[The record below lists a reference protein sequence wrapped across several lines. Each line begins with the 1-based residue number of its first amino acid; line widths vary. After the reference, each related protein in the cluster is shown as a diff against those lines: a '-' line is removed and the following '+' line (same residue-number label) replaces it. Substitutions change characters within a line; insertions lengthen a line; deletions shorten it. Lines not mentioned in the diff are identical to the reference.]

1 VAILTD
7 QPDHFEP
14 FRPLPASW
22 IEVCVRGNPHA
33 WQQALQ
39 SAAANH
45 DLLVVAPLNRENSV
59 AAMEAARGRTV
70 FGALDTVLAGLDT
83 SYVLRDMGVT
93 YSGFADTVQCVWSQF
108 LVNALCV
115 RCAEDASVSAQE
127 SEILFSN
134 GRTSRTVRRETGCLE
149 CKGQGT
155 NGRVAISD
163 ITFISDSVRPVV
175 KGALVR
181 GVNIAL
187 SSDSHVSAREQAQE
201 LLETGN
207 IGVNTYRDAIQRNP
221 LLRTQIALEHLKAQ
235 AARLSGTFDQ
245 LDSRRPSRR
254 PKSSNQAFAGSCT
267 GQGRRPQDC
276 RHPSQCAGGK

>member
-1 VAILTD
+1 MAILTD

-59 AAMEAARGRTV
+59 AAMEAARSRTV

-134 GRTSRTVRRETGCLE
+134 GRTSRTVRRETG
-149 CKGQGT
+149 
-155 NGRVAISD
+155 
-163 ITFISDSVRPVV
+163 
-175 KGALVR
+175 
-181 GVNIAL
+181 
-187 SSDSHVSAREQAQE
+187 
-201 LLETGN
+201 N

-235 AARLSGTFDQ
+235 AARFSGTFDQ

-267 GQGRRPQDC
+267 GKGRRPQDC